1 MHMRQIT
8 LLAGL
13 AFTFAACAGR
23 QPGNQTES
31 GVTDAEAGEST
42 LGEDVTETNPTGV
55 DTMQTG
61 GDTSAVSDSAAA
73 NQTEAGV
80 VDTETGQATTGED
93 ISEIDATDESEGGTQ
108 GGAAGQDTT
117 QAGAAGQ
124 DTTTQTT
131 QKPPK

>member
-42 LGEDVTETNPTGV
+42 LGEDVTQTDPTGV
-55 DTMQTG
+55 DSMATG

-80 VDTETGQATTGED
+80 VDTETGQSTLGED
-93 ISEIDATDESEGGTQ
+93 ISETNPTDEAEGGTIRADSAQQ
-108 GGAAGQDTT
+108 GDTTMQQQADTT
-117 QAGAAGQ
+117 Q
-124 DTTTQTT
+124 
-131 QKPPK
+131 PPR